1 MLYVVSF
8 VLMFALSILLQEAEP
23 QLPSAFLAFVPL
35 IVVGI
40 NWIVAMTPLG
50 ASFGKRNITA
60 ATSAVLAPIAMLMLG
75 IHLPSWPT
83 WGGDVLLWF
92 AGVQTFV
99 LGMFG
104 AWLQVWKL
112 QQVLYDLL
120 KRQAGT
126 PDAIAAMLARA

>member
-60 ATSAVLAPIAMLMLG
+60 ATS
-75 IHLPSWPT
+75 
-83 WGGDVLLWF
+83 GGDVLLWF